1 MGGQYI
7 QDPVYVNERSNINVG
22 YFIVSEYICNSY
34 IYIRLQLI
42 IFVISFE
49 YSLFLVPGGIAS
61 ASGKSSVVISQDGE
75 YPCISFVINGSMI
88 AFFNV
93 TTRTQ

>member
-1 MGGQYI
+1 M
-7 QDPVYVNERSNINVG
+7 SNILFMQVNGLISRSDILFSLNLAV
-22 YFIVSEYICNSY
+22 IL

-61 ASGKSSVVISQDGE
+61 ASGNSSVLISQDGE

-88 AFFNV
+88 VFFNV